1 VIRALLVSAALT
13 VLTSPLGAQAVSV
26 LVGAVRAEYADSVSG
41 TAGFL
46 SGRVSAASPAAAAA
60 VEASFSEFVTG
71 EWALQLGGFGTALH
85 TVSERLA
92 VGIAGGGDASN
103 FEGGTWSGSG
113 GVGPILVTVLGQ
125 MVTSLA
131 GSFGGVRRVD
141 ETAFAVGTGN
151 LRLRGFPTVGLGIE
165 GGLSGVVADA
175 FQYLDATVGLILRG
189 SRLEAGVSGGERAGD
204 FRDGAWGS
212 ARVVY
217 AITPWTI
224 VEAALGRYPRDIT
237 GFTEGLFGS
246 VGVRFNLSRTARA
259 RWVSEPVD
267 AVRVERVND
276 ERVRVTIRHSVR
288 QGDRL
293 EIAGD
298 WNEWLPEA
306 LRQEGADRWAID
318 LRLTPGVYK
327 FALLVN
333 GEGWTVPEG
342 VPTVPDDFG
351 GEVGLLVIR

>member
-1 VIRALLVSAALT
+1 VIRALLVSAALA

-46 SGRVSAASPAAAAA
+46 SGRVSAASPATAGA

-85 TVSERLA
+85 AVSERLA

-113 GVGPILVTVLGQ
+113 GVGPILVTVLGP

-131 GSFGGVRRVD
+131 ASVGGVRRVD

-165 GGLSGVVADA
+165 GGL
-175 FQYLDATVGLILRG
+175 
-189 SRLEAGVSGGERAGD
+189 LEAGVSGGGRAGD
-204 FRDGAWGS
+204 LRDGAWGS
-212 ARVVY
+212 ARVMY

-224 VEAALGRYPRDIT
+224 VEAALGRYARDIT
-237 GFTEGLFGS
+237 GFTEGVFGS

-318 LRLTPGVYK
+318 LRLAPGVYK

-333 GEGWTVPEG
+333 GQGWTVPEA